1 MNKALLLSSLLV
13 SILFSRENPFFS
25 TTENQ
30 NHTTTSQ
37 DELHKPPLTT
47 MTYNFPNH
55 SRVLKYLTFT
65 IQNLDGSTE
74 TRKLEI
80 DQSIDWRIPLILSQ
94 QQGKAATKTTSEIAP
109 SSSGELGFI
118 RFSTTKNHLSIVTKN
133 PMIRNFTLSDPS
145 SIVVDFKHDGIFKMS
160 QKKLYSSPFTH
171 VKVTDHGKFARA
183 TITLDGSHTCNVTK
197 AAQGAMVICK

>member
-13 SILFSRENPFFS
+13 SILFSRDNPFFS
-25 TTENQ
+25 TAENQ
-30 NHTTTSQ
+30 THTTTSQ
-37 DELHKPPLTT
+37 DDLHKPPLTT

-55 SRVLKYLTFT
+55 SRVLKELTFT

-94 QQGKAATKTTSEIAP
+94 QGKVLTKSAPEMAP
-109 SSSGELGFI
+109 SAELGFI
-118 RFSTTKNHLSIVTKN
+118 RFSSTKNHLSIVTKD
-133 PMIRNFTLSDPS
+133 PMIRNFSLSDPS
-145 SIVVDFKHDGIFKMS
+145 SIVVDFKHDGAFEMS
-160 QKKLYSSPFTH
+160 QKKLYSTPFTH
-171 VKVTDHGKFARA
+171 VKVTSHGTFARA